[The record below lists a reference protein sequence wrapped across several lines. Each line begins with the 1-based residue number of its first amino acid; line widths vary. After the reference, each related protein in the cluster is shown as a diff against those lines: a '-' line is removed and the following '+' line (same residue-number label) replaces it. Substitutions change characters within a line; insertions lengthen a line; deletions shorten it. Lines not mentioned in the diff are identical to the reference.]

1 MSAND
6 FLAQDLQNAAD
17 SAGLVPSTRREFL
30 KRVAGGIIV
39 FVAFGDLA
47 AAQEAAN
54 AAARPRVARPEL
66 PTDFNAFLRIDE
78 DGRVTCFTGKI
89 EMGQGPIT
97 SLPQMVADE
106 LEAPLDSVDIV
117 MGDTDLCPFDMGTWG
132 SLTTRQFGPALRA
145 AAAEAKA
152 VLLELAAETLQVP
165 VARLTAKDGVIFDQQ
180 DQTRRITYGQ
190 LAKGKK
196 IERHLK
202 IKPSVKDF
210 AQFAVMG
217 KPLLRRDA
225 REKVTGKAQYSADI
239 RQPGMLYAKILR
251 PPAHGAKLT
260 SVDTAPAK
268 EIAGVQVVQDGDLVA
283 VLHELP
289 DVAEQA
295 LEKIKA
301 EFSIPSGNVN
311 DRTIFDHLLAA
322 APPVNVVS
330 KDGDLDE
337 GKRLAQ
343 RSFETTYLNSYV
355 AHSAMEPHAALARIE
370 GEKATV
376 WASTQNP
383 FGARDEIARAIGFPT
398 GNVRVITPF
407 VGGGFG
413 GKTVN
418 TQAVEAARL
427 AKATGHP
434 VQVMWSRAEEFYYDA
449 FRPAA
454 VVKIKSGID
463 GAGKITFWDYAVYCA
478 GDRGAPHF
486 YTIPHHRTAAAGN
499 FQGPPG
505 LHPFAVGAWRAPGNN
520 TNTFARESQI
530 DLMAAAAGIDPVKF
544 RLDHLRDPRMIR
556 VLQAAADH
564 FGWTPAKSPSR
575 RGYGVACGMDAGT
588 WVAAIAEVA
597 VDASKG
603 AVQVKRVLCAQDMG
617 IVINPEGAKI
627 QMEGCITMGLGYAL
641 SEEVHFDNGKI
652 LDTNFD
658 TYTIPRFS
666 WVPKIETVILEA
678 NEFPP
683 QGGGEP
689 AIILMGALIAN
700 AIHDATGARLL
711 QLPMTPARV
720 KAALPN
726 GGLSSVDSPRPA
738 APVAFEG

>member
-1 MSAND
+1 MSTHD
-6 FLAQDLQNAAD
+6 FLTSDLQNAAD
-17 SAGLVPSTRREFL
+17 DTGLVPPTRREFL

-47 AAQEAAN
+47 AAQEAASE
-54 AAARPRVARPEL
+54 AARPRVARPEL

-106 LEAPLDSVDIV
+106 LEAPLDSVGIV
-117 MGDTDLCPFDMGTWG
+117 MGDTELCPYDMGTWG

-165 VARLTAKDGVIFDQQ
+165 VARLTAKDGVIFDRQ
-180 DQTRRITYGQ
+180 DPTRRSTYGQ
-190 LAKGKK
+190 LAKGRK

-202 IKPSVKDF
+202 VRPSVKDF
-210 AQFAVMG
+210 AHFALMG

-239 RQPGMLYAKILR
+239 RLPGMLYAKILR

-260 SVDTAPAK
+260 SVDTTPAK
-268 EIAGVQVVQDGDLVA
+268 EIAGVQVVRDGDLVA

-301 EFSIPSGNVN
+301 EFTVQPGDPN
-311 DRTIFDHLLAA
+311 DRTIFDHLLAVAPA
-322 APPVNVVS
+322 ANVVS
-330 KDGDLDE
+330 KGGDLDE

-355 AHSAMEPHAALARIE
+355 AHSAMEPHAALASIE
-370 GEKATV
+370 GAKATV

-383 FGARDEIARAIGFPT
+383 FGARDEIARALGFST
-398 GNVRVITPF
+398 EKVRVITPF

-427 AKATGHP
+427 AKATGRP
-434 VQVMWSRAEEFYYDA
+434 VQVMWSRAEEFYFDA

-463 GAGKITFWDYAVYCA
+463 GAGRMTFWDYSVYCA
-478 GDRGAPHF
+478 GDRGAAHF
-486 YTIPHHRTAAAGN
+486 YTIPHHRTAAAGG

-530 DLMAAAAGIDPVKF
+530 DLMAAAAGVDPVQF
-544 RLDHLRDPRMIR
+544 RLNHLPDPRMIR
-556 VLQAAADH
+556 VLRAAADH
-564 FGWTPAKSPSR
+564 FGWTPAKLPSR

-588 WVAAIAEVA
+588 YVAAIAEVA
-597 VDASKG
+597 VDESKG
-603 AVQVKRVLCAQDMG
+603 TVHVKRVLCTQDMG
-617 IVINPEGAKI
+617 VVINPEGAKI

-641 SEEVHFDNGKI
+641 AEEVHFEGGKI
-652 LDTNFD
+652 LETNFD

-689 AIILMGALIAN
+689 AIILMGAVIAN

-720 KAALPN
+720 KAALLT
-726 GGLSSVDSPRPA
+726 GGLTSANSPLPA
-738 APVAFEG
+738 APV